1 VLAAQARAVAR
12 CWRRFERR
20 AYHKGKHDVTKEN
33 LGDDCEVAVI
43 GAGPYGLAVTAH
55 LRSAKIS
62 ARVFGRPMSF
72 WREHMPKGMKL
83 RSPWIATHIADP
95 AKRFSLDAFAH
106 QAALTPHDQL
116 PIESFVQ
123 YGDWFQRQAV
133 PDLDPRKVMRI
144 EHVASGFRLV
154 LADEEVVRARRV
166 VVAMGLAGQEIR
178 PPQFVS
184 LEPDLISHTCEHD
197 RLDKWS
203 GKRVAVI
210 GRGQSACESAAL
222 LRQAG
227 SEVDLICR
235 GEVRW
240 IGAEPGEQNHDRDW
254 RRHLREVL
262 QSRSA
267 VGPFPWSW
275 LNELPGIARRLPYR
289 LRSWISVRSL
299 RAASARWVMPGL
311 EGVQVLAGRAIGDV
325 SRRRNGVAVTLDDG
339 VRAYDHVLLGTGY
352 RIDLAKLGILSPKLI
367 GSVALR
373 GGSPVLA
380 AGFESSVP
388 GLHFAGASAV
398 DSYGP
403 LMRFIAGSG
412 YAARSVTRT
421 ALALR
426 GRAKDAGLNSHIG
439 YRVGPAPRMWQ
450 L

>member
-12 CWRRFERR
+12 SWRRFERR

-72 WREHMPKGMKL
+72 WREHMPKGMRL
-83 RSPWIATHIADP
+83 RSPWIATHIANP
-95 AKRFSLDAFAH
+95 AKRFSLDAFAY
-106 QAALTPHDQL
+106 QAALTPQDQL

-133 PDLDPRKVMRI
+133 SDLDPRKVMRI

-154 LADEEVVRARRV
+154 LADEDVVHARRV

-210 GRGQSACESAAL
+210 GEGRARASPQRCCARPGPRSISSVGARCGGSG
-222 LRQAG
+222 LRRA
-227 SEVDLICR
+227 SKITTA
-235 GEVRW
+235 
-240 IGAEPGEQNHDRDW
+240 IGAGTC
-254 RRHLREVL
+254 EVL

-289 LRSWISVRSL
+289 PRSWISVRSL

-311 EGVQVLAGRAIGDV
+311 EGVQVLAGRAIGNV

-352 RIDLAKLGILSPKLI
+352 RIDIAKLGILSPKLI
-367 GSVALR
+367 GSVGL

-403 LMRFIAGSG
+403 LMRFIAGAG

-426 GRAKDAGLNSHIG
+426 GR
-439 YRVGPAPRMWQ
+439 YRDHCQGDF
-450 L
+450 